1 MAAPAP
7 APVPRYQFAL
17 PAGAGARCGQPAARC
32 CSVAGADIASV
43 PPAGEAGFVRE
54 GITPA
59 GMSSAY
65 RVLPAMDPVASGCSP
80 AVGIATFATL
90 VFRSTTGGAL
100 HAVHHDTRLR
110 ATATVEV
117 RSEGRGGGKERVRSC
132 RTRW

>member
-43 PPAGEAGFVRE
+43 PPAGDAGFVRD

-65 RVLPAMDPVASGCSP
+65 RVLPAVDHVASGCST

-90 VFRSTTGGAL
+90 VFRATT
-100 HAVHHDTRLR
+100 
-110 ATATVEV
+110 
-117 RSEGRGGGKERVRSC
+117 RSDERRVGKECVSTC
-132 RTRW
+132 RYRWLQDHYKKNNTLKHTL